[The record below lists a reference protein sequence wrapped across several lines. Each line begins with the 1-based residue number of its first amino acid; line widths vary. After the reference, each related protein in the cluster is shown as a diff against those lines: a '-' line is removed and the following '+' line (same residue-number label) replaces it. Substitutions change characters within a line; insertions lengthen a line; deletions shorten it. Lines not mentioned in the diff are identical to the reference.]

1 MLSRWGWDWRRS
13 GYTVHRR
20 RLAADAYGE
29 QAAVFDM
36 EHPDVVV
43 AAGSADAV
51 CWQRAGQNRA
61 RGKMQSGAVQAEQG
75 ERSQEILQGALYSDL
90 TLNQWDRLV
99 INGAVYELR
108 EIQQWPS
115 YRMLYAQKV

>member
-1 MLSRWGWDWRRS
+1 MLSRRGRVENRS
-13 GYTVHRR
+13 GYSVHRR
-20 RLAADAYGE
+20 RLVSDAYGE

-43 AAGSADAV
+43 QAGSADAV

-75 ERSQEILQGALYSDL
+75 ERSQEILQGALFSDL
-90 TLNQWDRLV
+90 ALEPWDRLV
-99 INGAVYELR
+99 IGEGVYEVR

-115 YRMLYAQKV
+115 YRMIFVQRV